1 MQHDSTVYVGL
12 DVHKESI
19 VAAYSVG
26 FGEVAHL
33 GEVGVLQRD
42 IQRLCQKMQSK
53 ASSVVFVYEAGPCGY
68 GLQRQISRAGFT
80 CHVCAPSLIPRKAG
94 DRVKTDKRD
103 AEKLV
108 RALRAGDLSFVHVPG
123 ERDEAFRDLVRAW
136 SGAKNDLRQARQRL
150 KSFLLVHNVRYVGKA
165 NWKDPHR
172 RWLAH
177 FSFPEP
183 WSQMAFEEHRR
194 TIEDRLAQC
203 QRLEQLLLEVAPEWR
218 LYPVIQALQAMR
230 GVQFT
235 VAVGVIAET
244 GDLSRFENPRQLMDW
259 IGLVPSES
267 STGERI
273 RKGGITKAGNGTVR
287 RLLVEGPPGATATAP
302 RSVPSSRNDMK
313 GCPRRLSIVP
323 GMRSCGCASGSANC
337 RRTASIPTP
346 SSPQSPAS
354 SPGSSGISHAKC
366 HWNSSRSPTHTSPQP
381 AQEITNLLTAAQPG
395 VCAQSAWAL
404 SDGPSGSDSRS

>member
-1 MQHDSTVYVGL
+1 MTLHSWFRFPYAEVSMANDNTVYVGL
-12 DVHKESI
+12 DVHKKSI

-26 FGEVAHL
+26 FGQVVHL

-53 ASSVVFVYEAGPCGY
+53 AASVVFVYEAGPCGY

-123 ERDEAFRDLVRAW
+123 ESDEAFRDLVRAW
-136 SGAKNDLRQARQRL
+136 SGARNDLRQARQRL
-150 KSFLLVHNVRYVGKA
+150 KSFLLAHNVRYTGNA
-165 NWKDPHR
+165 DWKDAHR
-172 RWLAH
+172 RWLAR

-183 WSQMAFEEHRR
+183 WSQIAFEEHRR
-194 TIEDRLAQC
+194 TIEDRQAQC
-203 QRLEQLLLEVAPEWR
+203 QRLEQLLREVAPQWR
-218 LYPVIQALQAMR
+218 LYPVIESLQAMR

-244 GDLSRFENPRQLMDW
+244 GDLSRFDNPRQLMDW
-259 IGLVPSES
+259 LGLVPSEN

-273 RKGGITKAGNGTVR
+273 RKGGITKAGNAIAR
-287 RLLVEGPPGATATAP
+287 RLLVEAAWSYRYSAKVSPIIQRRHEGLPKPIIDRAWEAQLRLCKRFRKLQARGKHRNTVVTAIA
-302 RSVPSSRNDMK
+302 RELSGFIWDIARRVP
-313 GCPRRLSIVP
+313 L
-323 GMRSCGCASGSANC
+323 AS
-337 RRTASIPTP
+337 
-346 SSPQSPAS
+346 
-354 SPGSSGISHAKC
+354 
-366 HWNSSRSPTHTSPQP
+366 
-381 AQEITNLLTAAQPG
+381 
-395 VCAQSAWAL
+395 
-404 SDGPSGSDSRS
+404 

>member
-1 MQHDSTVYVGL
+1 MTLHSWFGFPYAEVSMANDNTVYVGL
-12 DVHKESI
+12 DVHKKSI

-26 FGEVAHL
+26 FGQVVHL

-53 ASSVVFVYEAGPCGY
+53 AASVVFVYEAGPCGY

-123 ERDEAFRDLVRAW
+123 ESDEAFRDLVRAW
-136 SGAKNDLRQARQRL
+136 SGARNDLRQARQRL
-150 KSFLLVHNVRYVGKA
+150 KSFLLAHNVRYTGNA
-165 NWKDPHR
+165 DWKDAHR
-172 RWLAH
+172 RWLAR

-183 WSQMAFEEHRR
+183 WSQIAFEEHRR
-194 TIEDRLAQC
+194 TIEDRQAQC
-203 QRLEQLLLEVAPEWR
+203 QRLEQLLREVAPQWR
-218 LYPVIQALQAMR
+218 LYPVIESLQAMR

-244 GDLSRFENPRQLMDW
+244 GDLSRFDNPRQLMDW
-259 IGLVPSES
+259 LGLVPSEN

-273 RKGGITKAGNGTVR
+273 RKGGITKAGNAIAR
-287 RLLVEGPPGATATAP
+287 RLLVEAAWSYRYSAKVSPIIQRRHEGLPKPIIDRAWEAQLRLCKRFRKLQARGKHRNTVVTAIA
-302 RSVPSSRNDMK
+302 RELSGFIWDIARRVP
-313 GCPRRLSIVP
+313 L
-323 GMRSCGCASGSANC
+323 AS
-337 RRTASIPTP
+337 
-346 SSPQSPAS
+346 
-354 SPGSSGISHAKC
+354 
-366 HWNSSRSPTHTSPQP
+366 
-381 AQEITNLLTAAQPG
+381 
-395 VCAQSAWAL
+395 
-404 SDGPSGSDSRS
+404 